1 MANFWIFSPS
11 AARFS
16 NFNKKRLRKT
26 KLNKVFA
33 YSSKRW
39 LTSNP
44 KTILAILTPSL
55 NECSISNGLH
65 AVKKISN
72 RFFFVTVF
80 GDELVLAHPK
90 KNSPHVAS
98 KS

>member
-1 MANFWIFSPS
+1 MANFWICSPS

-16 NFNKKRLRKT
+16 NLNKKRLQKT

-65 AVKKISN
+65 AVKNSVTD
-72 RFFFVTVF
+72 FFFVIVF

-90 KNSPHVAS
+90 NSPHVAS